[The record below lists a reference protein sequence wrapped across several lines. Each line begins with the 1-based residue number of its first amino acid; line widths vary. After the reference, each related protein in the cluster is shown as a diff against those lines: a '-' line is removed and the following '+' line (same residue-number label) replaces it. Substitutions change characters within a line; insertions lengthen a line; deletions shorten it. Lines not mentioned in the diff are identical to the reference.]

1 MSEKP
6 ILFTGEMVRAILEGR
21 KTQTRRVIKADPGTL
36 KVEDGQIWKLTNGG
50 VWAHWLSAAY
60 SPYGTTGGH
69 IWVRETWATPGN
81 YDHIKP
87 SELAASHFSSSEL
100 VYRATEQYGDV
111 YYKWRPS
118 IFMPRWAS
126 RITLEIT
133 GVRVERV
140 QDITTKDVYAEGAI
154 SDEWVDWREDVQSIG
169 LPNGAYIERER
180 DVFTALWD
188 SINAK
193 RGYGWD
199 VNPWCRVIEFQ
210 RA

>member
-1 MSEKP
+1 
-6 ILFTGEMVRAILEGR
+6 
-21 KTQTRRVIKADPGTL
+21 VIKADPGTL

-100 VYRATEQYGDV
+100 VYRATEQCGDV

-140 QDITTKDVYAEGAI
+140 QEITSDDALAEGIDREKAE
-154 SDEWVDWREDVQSIG
+154 STANWNDYGTGSLYVDQF
-169 LPNGAYIERER
+169 A
-180 DVFTALWD
+180 ALWD

-193 RGYGWD
+193 RGYDWD
-199 VNPWCRVIEFQ
+199 SNPWVWVIEFQ